1 MDNSWV
7 FDLETHIFSIVQ
19 KKVGD
24 KLKSKYPNIRFTTT
38 SNPKGVTVKY
48 PTVYIHELPGTEKAR
63 TLDGEDI
70 SGILY
75 SMQVEVSTD
84 KSAKEAK
91 AVLKEVALVYKNMG
105 FEIKSPE
112 ESNGDEYYRCVMRVR
127 RTLGN
132 IDALH

>member
-38 SNPKGVTVKY
+38 SNPKCVTVKY
-48 PTVYIHELPGTEKAR
+48 PTVYIHELPGVEKAR
-63 TLDGEDI
+63 TFEGEDI

-105 FEIKSPE
+105 FETFPE
-112 ESNGDEYYRCVMRVR
+112 ESDGDEYYRCVMRVR